1 MRITESRLRQVI
13 REVLSEMSDL
23 PQMSA
28 KPELPKSKNEE
39 VLRVQLVHGNAISE
53 IFNGIINEIVEEIY
67 RMGVYEVFVLEGS
80 ENARVELAKIC
91 KEFFKINCDITLFID

>member
-28 KPELPKSKNEE
+28 KPELPKSKDEE
-39 VLRVQLVHGNAISE
+39 KLMVQLVYGNAISE
-53 IFNGIINEIVEEIY
+53 MFPGTIAQIVKKISDI
-67 RMGVYEVFVLEGS
+67 GAYEVFVLEGP
-80 ENARVELAKIC
+80 EDKKKELANMY
-91 KEFFKINCDITLFID
+91 EDDLSVDVDITLH